1 MGYII
6 IQIQVTRQNGI
17 HFIELII
24 YREGIGHIYDI
35 CRQNSSRWSI
45 KTMIQVIEPKIWT
58 TLYID
63 IVSSGE
69 THNI

>member
-17 HFIELII
+17 HFIEHII
-24 YREGIGHIYDI
+24 YHEGIGHIYDI

-45 KTMIQVIEPKIWT
+45 KTMIQVIEPTI
-58 TLYID
+58 
-63 IVSSGE
+63 
-69 THNI
+69 